1 MQTNAAVAEPMVEK
15 MKKRKAERCKSYRRT
30 KKYYIAIHSCDSCF
44 YGKLK
49 NHQSIR
55 TDFFTERKKEAV

>member
-1 MQTNAAVAEPMVEK
+1 

-30 KKYYIAIHSCDSCF
+30 KKYYITIHSCDRCF

-49 NHQSIR
+49 NHQSIG